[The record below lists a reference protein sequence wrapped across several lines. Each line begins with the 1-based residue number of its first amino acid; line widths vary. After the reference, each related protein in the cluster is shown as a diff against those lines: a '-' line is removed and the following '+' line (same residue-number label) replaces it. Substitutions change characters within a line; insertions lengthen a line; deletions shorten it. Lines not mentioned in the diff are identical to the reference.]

1 MVREYAAVL
10 ALLLLLLLQQQQQQ
24 QQQCTLLLPSMALPW
39 PVLDQLGQT
48 LAGMARRCGH
58 SGLTSANALVL
69 LLLLLLLVAL
79 FLSPLRLLQ
88 VLLSPHYRQ
97 LTLSWH
103 AHHLPVVTHAET
115 AQH

>member
-10 ALLLLLLLQQQQQQ
+10 ALLLLLLLLQR
-24 QQQCTLLLPSMALPW
+24 TLLLPSMALPW

-69 LLLLLLLVAL
+69 LLLLLLVAL
-79 FLSPLRLLQ
+79 FHSPLRLLQ